1 MQSNETKIA
10 VAMATAI
17 INATVDELHQTP
29 AAQDMGDFCREEL
42 WTIQAACES
51 ILEHVAQGGD

>member
-1 MQSNETKIA
+1 
-10 VAMATAI
+10 MATAI